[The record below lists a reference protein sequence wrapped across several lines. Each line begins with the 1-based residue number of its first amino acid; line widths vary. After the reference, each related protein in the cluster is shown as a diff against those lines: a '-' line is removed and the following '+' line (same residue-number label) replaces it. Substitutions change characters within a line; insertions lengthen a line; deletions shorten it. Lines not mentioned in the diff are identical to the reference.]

1 MVDRVEREAL
11 LAAPPREVWSALT
24 EPERLAAW
32 LGDRADVDLRPG
44 GELSVRLLDGSE
56 RRGFVEAA
64 DAPARLV
71 LWWREAADGDDEGE
85 LTRVEIVLV
94 EARGGTLLR
103 VVESRPMAALERGGP
118 LALSSARG

>member
-11 LAAPPREVWSALT
+11 LQAPPGEVWTALT

-32 LGDRADVDLRPG
+32 LADGAEVDLRPG
-44 GELSVRLLDGSE
+44 GELALRMPDGTK

-71 LWWREAADGDDEGE
+71 FWWREVNDGGEDEEE
-85 LTRVEIVLV
+85 LTRVEILLA
-94 EARGGTLLR
+94 EAPQGTVLR
-103 VVESRPMAALERGGP
+103 VVESRPLAALGRGGP
-118 LALSSARG
+118 LALAHA